1 MKMMFHYEGASVGR
15 RLSINP
21 AKYLPAI
28 NHQIRFI
35 GLAIILV
42 LGLVAGSNQFT
53 GSVPVTDPFLFL
65 FQSIAR

>member
-1 MKMMFHYEGASVGR
+1 MKMMFHYGGASVGR

-21 AKYLPAI
+21 VKYLPAI
-28 NHQIRFI
+28 NHQKRLT

-53 GSVPVTDPFLFL
+53 GSVPVTDPFLIL
-65 FQSIAR
+65 FHTTAR